1 MRFTFRR
8 RDKVTRQLI
17 RDRERLALLEVGGSR
32 DRPFHIASASV
43 VEVRCRNLLC
53 PQCQGDYKL
62 IDHRAPG
69 NGLRQATVLC
79 NQCGISRDL
88 WFKVITRDP
97 N

>member
-1 MRFTFRR
+1 MRFSFRR

-32 DRPFHIASASV
+32 DRPFHLASASV

-69 NGLRQATVLC
+69 NGLRQATVIC
-79 NQCGISRDL
+79 TQCGISRDL
-88 WFKVITRDP
+88 WFMVITRGL